1 MRLRIDG
8 PCVLAYDRASER
20 ICCLIFFAAQTRSG
34 LEAQSRLGR
43 PGGRQ
48 KEEGV
53 WGAGAPNPL
62 IEAGLGGG
70 RAAAAGG
77 GERRRRAAGDGENP
91 DLQIRKID

>member
-1 MRLRIDG
+1 MWACESI
-8 PCVLAYDRASER
+8 ASKSR
-20 ICCLIFFAAQTRSG
+20 FTNSKSG
-34 LEAQSRLGR
+34 LGR
-43 PGGRQ
+43 PGGRR

-62 IEAGLGGG
+62 IDAGLGGG

-91 DLQIRKID
+91 DLQT